1 MSTAP
6 PLTECTDL
14 AGETAMLAAAADSV
28 VSEAR
33 SMIDTFASVG
43 AAKFNVSWTRAHIRK
58 PARPRTLRKTL
69 ATLGGPLPH
78 ADNEKWLDEVH
89 IDGIST
95 DDLRR
100 TVPAMLDTATT
111 ERINLIVRPYGTN
124 VMFIQLDDIDAG
136 KLAHIATTMF
146 LSLETSPNNFQAW
159 IAVPGDH
166 DPDFTRRVKRG
177 VDSDLD
183 ATGAARIC
191 GSFNFKR
198 EYAPNYPRVV
208 LHEFHAGRI
217 SSREELDRLG
227 FVAPP
232 EGAAPLSAAPR
243 ALVGSGKWPSWAT
256 ALAGAPLNRKGT
268 GPDRSRADFWFCYLA
283 IQWGHGVEETAER
296 LLQESPRASD
306 TGESYA
312 YHTAKQAALA
322 VERDRQRSP
331 RRA

>member
-6 PLTECTDL
+6 PLTESTDL
-14 AGETAMLAAAADSV
+14 AGETAMLAPAADSG

-33 SMIDTFASVG
+33 LMINTFASVG
-43 AAKFNVSWTRAHIRK
+43 TTKFNVSWTKAHIRK

-78 ADNEKWLDEVH
+78 ADNEDWLDTVH
-89 IDGIST
+89 IDGIPT
-95 DDLRR
+95 EDLRR
-100 TVPAMLDTATT
+100 TVPALLDTSAS

-136 KLAHIATTMF
+136 KLVQIARAMF
-146 LSLETSPNNFQAW
+146 LSLETSPDNFQAW
-159 IAVPGDH
+159 VAVPGH
-166 DPDFTRRVKRG
+166 HCPDFARRVKRG

-183 ATGAARIC
+183 ATGATRIC

-198 EYAPNYPRVV
+198 EYAPNYPRVA
-208 LHEFHAGRI
+208 LREFRPGRV

-232 EGAAPLSAAPR
+232 VEAAPLSPAPR
-243 ALVGSGKWPSWAT
+243 ALVGSRKWPSWAV
-256 ALAGAPLNRKGT
+256 ALGGAPLNRKGT

-283 IQWGHGVEETAER
+283 IQWGHTVEETAGR

-306 TGESYA
+306 TGKSYA
-312 YHTAKQAALA
+312 DHTAKQAALA